1 MITKGKAVCFVA
13 LCAVLSVR
21 AFAGAVS
28 IVAPGDGSIV
38 PLLSADQKAYLSMR
52 REERREQFAYGS
64 ARLRI
69 AEFGGKPQKVRLRW
83 RIDPEDVGLP
93 VRYSVRVKSRR
104 DGKVFWTGETEKT
117 FALIENLEIA
127 STYDWTVTAHFNGGE
142 AMAGGSFTTEDCA
155 PRMIHLHGVP
165 NMRDIGGRIGLGGR
179 RVRQGLIYRS
189 AGLNDNAK
197 KNDGG
202 WTPGKIRVDEATRKY
217 ATEVLGIKT
226 DIDIR
231 TDDECHGM
239 TGSPLGPG
247 VAWLHLPS
255 AAYANFHRKKG
266 KAKFAKVFRAL
277 LDSKRY
283 PLVIHCI
290 AGADRTGSLAF
301 TLEALLGV
309 EEEELYRDWEVT
321 GFSNKAK
328 MAFQHETRFDHLV
341 KGFDAYPGKTINER
355 VEAFV
360 VSCGFTADDIARFRS
375 IMLEGGDAK

>member
-1 MITKGKAVCFVA
+1 M
-13 LCAVLSVR
+13 
-21 AFAGAVS
+21 
-28 IVAPGDGSIV
+28 
-38 PLLSADQKAYLSMR
+38 
-52 REERREQFAYGS
+52 
-64 ARLRI
+64 
-69 AEFGGKPQKVRLRW
+69 
-83 RIDPEDVGLP
+83 
-93 VRYSVRVKSRR
+93 
-104 DGKVFWTGETEKT
+104 
-117 FALIENLEIA
+117 
-127 STYDWTVTAHFNGGE
+127 
-142 AMAGGSFTTEDCA
+142 
-155 PRMIHLHGVP
+155 
-165 NMRDIGGRIGLGGR
+165 GGR

-189 AGLNDNAK
+189 AGMNDNAK
-197 KNDGG
+197 KTDDK
-202 WTPGKIRVDEATRKY
+202 WTPGRIRVDEATRKY

-226 DIDIR
+226 DIDLR

-239 TGSPLGPG
+239 TGSPLGAG

-266 KAKFAKVFRAL
+266 RSKFAKVFRAL
-277 LDSKRY
+277 LDESRY

-328 MAFQHETRFDHLV
+328 MAFRHETRLDLLV

-360 VSCGFTADDIARFRS
+360 VSCGFTAEDIARFRS
-375 IMLEGGDAK
+375 IMLEGDDAK